1 MTLTVGVPSRTQ
13 ARTRVLCAPTL
24 VIAGATAA
32 LVWFAVESLE
42 HAGVLGR
49 ALTAG
54 RAELIAP
61 AVVGLV
67 AVVLV
72 CERLWPAEQRPL
84 LARGHVHD
92 AAYFALHVL
101 LFVPLMTLLG
111 VGFAELLVGHARW
124 MEVAWAASWPR
135 PVLLGVTI
143 VLMDGANWLAHYA
156 DHRFAALWRLHALHH
171 SQEELNV
178 LTSFR
183 AHPLSHLL
191 GFFLAT
197 IPVVVLVGDR
207 GMVPELITAYICL
220 GTLPHANVH
229 WSFGPLGRVIVSPA
243 YHRIHHSYEGST
255 GINLAIVL
263 TVWDVLAGRARFP
276 AKGAQPCETGLL
288 GRPVR
293 TEQEPGA
300 RWHVGVL
307 AGQLA
312 QPFAASRPS

>member
-1 MTLTVGVPSRTQ
+1 MTLAAEVD
-13 ARTRVLCAPTL
+13 RTRTPTRALCLPSLA
-24 VIAGATAA
+24 IAAATAA
-32 LVWFAVESLE
+32 LVWFAAHTLE
-42 HAGVLGR
+42 RAAVLGS
-49 ALTAG
+49 ALSAG

-67 AVVLV
+67 AMVLV
-72 CERLWPAEQRPL
+72 CERLWPAERRAV

-92 AAYFALHVL
+92 AAYFVLHVL

-111 VGFAELLVGHARW
+111 VAFAELLVGHARW
-124 MEVAWAASWPR
+124 LEVGWTASWPR

-156 DHRFAALWRLHALHH
+156 DHRFSALWRLHALHH

-197 IPVVVLVGDR
+197 IPVVVLVGDK
-207 GMVPELITAYICL
+207 GMAPELITAYICL
-220 GTLPHANVH
+220 GTLPHANVN
-229 WSFGPLGRVIVSPA
+229 WSFGPVGKVVVSPA
-243 YHRIHHSYEGST
+243 YHRIHHSYEGSA

-276 AKGAQPCETGLL
+276 VKGAAPCATGLA
-288 GRPVR
+288 GRPFPA
-293 TEQEPGA
+293 EQRSGG
-300 RWHVGVL
+300 RWHLGLL
-307 AGQLA
+307 ARQLA
-312 QPFAASRPS
+312 EPFGVSSA

>member
-1 MTLTVGVPSRTQ
+1 MTLAAGVRSGTQTRSR
-13 ARTRVLCAPTL
+13 ALCLPT
-24 VIAGATAA
+24 IAVAAATAA
-32 LVWFAVESLE
+32 LVWFAVDTLE
-42 HAGVLGR
+42 RAGALGS
-49 ALTAG
+49 ALAAG

-72 CERLWPAEQRPL
+72 CERLWPAERRAA
-84 LARGHVHD
+84 LAPGHVHD
-92 AAYFALHVL
+92 AAYFVLHVL

-111 VGFAELLVGHARW
+111 VAFAEVLVVHARW
-124 MEVAWAASWPR
+124 LEVGWTASWPR

-156 DHRFAALWRLHALHH
+156 DHRFSALWRLHALHH

-197 IPVVVLVGDR
+197 IPVVVLIGDR
-207 GMVPELITAYICL
+207 GMAPELITAYICL
-220 GTLPHANVH
+220 GTLPHANVN
-229 WSFGPLGRVIVSPA
+229 WSFGPAGKILVSPA
-243 YHRIHHSYEGST
+243 YHRIHHSYEGSA

-263 TVWDVLAGRARFP
+263 TVWDVLAGRAQFP
-276 AKGAQPCETGLL
+276 VMGTVPCATGLA
-288 GRPVR
+288 GRPVPA
-293 TEQEPGA
+293 EQGSA
-300 RWHVGVL
+300 DRWHLGL
-307 AGQLA
+307 IGRQLA
-312 QPFAASRPS
+312 EPFASRSA